1 MKRLSLPGILV
12 LCALVTAP
20 VWIVACK
27 PPGPTRAETNA
38 TAAADAARRAAEEA
52 RMKAIQDSTRA
63 AQEAE
68 RLAREADERRRREEE
83 AARRASEEAR
93 RKAAEDEARRMAMLN
108 TVYFD
113 YDKSNIR
120 DDQKMSLD
128 ENAKKLR
135 DYRPEDK
142 VMVEGH
148 CDERGTVEYNLA
160 LGERRASSVKNYLTK
175 AGIKK
180 DRVETISYG
189 KERPVAMGSDESAWS
204 KNRRAET
211 KRK

>member
-1 MKRLSLPGILV
+1 MKRLSLPGIMV
-12 LCALVTAP
+12 LCGLVTVP
-20 VWIVACK
+20 VWMGACA
-27 PPGPTRAETNA
+27 PPKNTRAEAAAA
-38 TAAADAARRAAEEA
+38 TAEAARKAAEEA
-52 RMKAIQDSTRA
+52 RQRAISDSIRT

-68 RLAREADERRRREEE
+68 RLAREADERRKREEE
-83 AARRASEEAR
+83 AAR
-93 RKAAEDEARRMAMLN
+93 KAAEDARRRAAEEETRRMAMLN

-113 YDKSNIR
+113 YDRSGIR
-120 DDQKMSLD
+120 DDQKASLD

-142 VMVEGH
+142 VVIEGH

-160 LGERRASSVKNYLTK
+160 LGERRASSVKGYLTK

-180 DRVETISYG
+180 DRLETISYG

-204 KNRRAET
+204 KNRRAEV